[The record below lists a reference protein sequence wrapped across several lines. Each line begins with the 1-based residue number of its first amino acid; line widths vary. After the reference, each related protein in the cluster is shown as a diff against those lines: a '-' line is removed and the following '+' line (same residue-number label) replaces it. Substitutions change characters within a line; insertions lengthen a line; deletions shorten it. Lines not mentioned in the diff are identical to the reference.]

1 MDTPTPPLVH
11 PADDQAVPPIVEARA
26 RSFRRTAYERPP
38 DERVNKAASIP
49 FILIHVL
56 ALAGVIAFGITPKA
70 VALCVVLYVVRMWF
84 ITAGYHRYF
93 AHRAYKTNRAFQFVL
108 AFGGTSAAQKGP
120 LWWAAHHRNHHR
132 DSDSEL
138 DVHSPLRG
146 FWWSHVGWILC
157 DKYNET
163 EFDRI
168 RDFAKY
174 PELRFINKFDWIA
187 PWMLGFA
194 AFFIA
199 GLPGLFTGFFLSTVL
214 LWHNTFMIN
223 SVAHVFGRRRY
234 ATEDT
239 SRNNALLAVAT
250 MGEGWHNNHHYFQAS
265 ARNGFFWWEID
276 VTYYVLRSLSWLRIV
291 RDLKTPTE
299 QVLYSNWVKD
309 GSFDIGMFRS
319 NWAKAA
325 AAVANS
331 QPTLGD
337 RVRERRTLAGEALT
351 HRREAVEGAMTA
363 RKQAV
368 EGAVTARKQA
378 VEAFVHE
385 SLLSAE
391 ELARVSRRTQRDL
404 GLSDS

>member
-1 MDTPTPPLVH
+1 
-11 PADDQAVPPIVEARA
+11 
-26 RSFRRTAYERPP
+26 
-38 DERVNKAASIP
+38 
-49 FILIHVL
+49 
-56 ALAGVIAFGITPKA
+56 
-70 VALCVVLYVVRMWF
+70 
-84 ITAGYHRYF
+84 
-93 AHRAYKTNRAFQFVL
+93 
-108 AFGGTSAAQKGP
+108 
-120 LWWAAHHRNHHR
+120 
-132 DSDSEL
+132 
-138 DVHSPLRG
+138 
-146 FWWSHVGWILC
+146 
-157 DKYNET
+157 
-163 EFDRI
+163 
-168 RDFAKY
+168 
-174 PELRFINKFDWIA
+174 
-187 PWMLGFA
+187 
-194 AFFIA
+194 
-199 GLPGLFTGFFLSTVL
+199 
-214 LWHNTFMIN
+214 MIN

-276 VTYYVLRSLSWLRIV
+276 VTYYVLRALSWLRIV